1 MKKRYRTGDL
11 VWVRERNLTILL
23 NYLWDA
29 GHPISRARLVE
40 MSGLNKTTVGN
51 LLAQLQKWGFVTAS
65 GISGAKRGRPGVLLE
80 INADGGR
87 LIGVEIG
94 VGFVSVVVTD
104 LKART
109 LWCRKVETAE
119 NEVFPSAQDPNQVME
134 QFEQLVHEAMRAT
147 EARGRVFGIGVGV
160 PGLVD
165 RATGVLLFAP
175 NLGWKDMPL
184 RDLWQSRFAVPVVV
198 ENEANAA
205 ALGEHMLGVAKQV
218 DNFVYLSAGVG
229 LGGGLFNEGKLQSGA
244 GGFAGEIGH
253 MTIEPNGPLCN
264 CGNRGCW
271 EMLVGPRAI
280 VQQLRQAVIEKRA
293 PNLLALC
300 HGDPDTIQMDHI
312 LQAAAQGEPAVLSAL
327 NEVGRYLGIGIANLV
342 NVLNPSLVVLGGVL
356 SLAGPYILP
365 CAQQELDARALAT
378 TRRNVRVVLSTF
390 KFDACVEGG
399 VALTLRAILNN
410 PVSWQPKTSL
420 PVPAQESMAFTGSL
434 E

>member
-11 VWVRERNLTILL
+11 IWVRERNLTILL
-23 NYLWDA
+23 NYVW
-29 GHPISRARLVE
+29 GEQQPISRARLVE

-51 LLAQLQKWGFVTAS
+51 LLAQLNKWGFVTAS
-65 GISGAKRGRPGVLLE
+65 GISGPKRGRPGVLLE

-94 VGFVSVVVTD
+94 VGFLSVVVTD

-119 NEVFPSAQDPNQVME
+119 NEMFPSVQDPGQVIE
-134 QFEQLVHEAMRAT
+134 QFEHLVREAMRAT
-147 EARGRVFGIGVGV
+147 EARGRLFGIGVGV

-165 RATGVLLFAP
+165 RDTGVLLFAP

-184 RDLWQSRFAVPVVV
+184 RDLWQSRFGVPVIV

-205 ALGEHMLGVAKQV
+205 ALGEHMLGVARQV
-218 DNFVYLSAGVG
+218 DHFVYLSAGVG
-229 LGGGLFNEGKLQSGA
+229 LGGGLFIKGNLQGGA

-253 MTIEPNGPLCN
+253 MTIEPDGPLCN

-280 VQQLRQAVIEKRA
+280 VERLRQAVIEGRA
-293 PNLLALC
+293 PSLLALC
-300 HGDPDTIQMDHI
+300 RGNPDAIQMEHI

-327 NEVGRYLGIGIANLV
+327 SDVGRYLGIGIANLV

-365 CAQQELDARALAT
+365 RAQQELDSRALAA
-378 TRRNVRVVLSTF
+378 TRRDVKIILSAF
-390 KFDACVEGG
+390 KFDACVVGG
-399 VALTLRAILNN
+399 VALTLRAILDN
-410 PVSWQPKTSL
+410 PVRWQPKTSL
-420 PVPAQESMAFTGSL
+420 PVPAEESMAFTGSL

>member
-1 MKKRYRTGDL
+1 LKKRYRTGDL

-23 NYLWDA
+23 NYLWEA
-29 GHPISRARLVE
+29 GSPVSRARLVE
-40 MSGLNKTTVGN
+40 MSGRNKTTVGN

-65 GISGAKRGRPGVLLE
+65 GISGHRRGRPGVLLE

-119 NEVFPSAQDPNQVME
+119 SEVFPSTQEPGKVME
-134 QFEQLVHEAMRAT
+134 EFDKVVREAMRAT
-147 EARGRVFGIGVGV
+147 EARGRLLGIGVGV

-165 RATGVLLFAP
+165 RSTGVLLFAP
-175 NLGWKDMPL
+175 NLEWKDMPL
-184 RDLWQSRFAVPVVV
+184 RDLWQPRLGVPVIV

-205 ALGEHMLGVAKQV
+205 ALGEHMLGAAKQV
-218 DNFVYLSAGVG
+218 DHFVYLSAGVG
-229 LGGGLFNEGKLQSGA
+229 LGGGLFTEGKLQAGA
-244 GGFAGEIGH
+244 GGYAGEIGH
-253 MTIEPNGPLCN
+253 MTIEPDGPLCK

-280 VQQLRQAVIEKRA
+280 VQRLRQAVIEQRA
-293 PNLLALC
+293 PILLGLC
-300 HGDPDTIQMDHI
+300 QGNPDAIQMEDI
-312 LQAAAQGEPAVLSAL
+312 LEAAAQGEPAVLSAL
-327 NEVGRYLGIGIANLV
+327 DEVGRYLGIGIANLV

-356 SLAGPYILP
+356 SLAGAYVLP
-365 CAQQELDARALAT
+365 RAQQELDARALGA
-378 TRRNVRVVLSTF
+378 TRRSVQVVLSAY
-390 KFDACVEGG
+390 KFDACVVGG
-399 VALTLRAILNN
+399 VALILRALLNN
-410 PVSWQPKTSL
+410 PVRWQPRTTL
-420 PVPAQESMAFTGSL
+420 PVPAEESMAFTGSF